1 MTTHESGDTAGYE
14 DGDDFV
20 FTRDCVRC
28 KIRQE
33 VRVSKVDFQKWRE
46 GVLIQ
51 KAFPKLTADQREF
64 FLSGICGK
72 CWDTM
77 FGEDT

>member
-1 MTTHESGDTAGYE
+1 MVSGEVGDVAGYE

-28 KIRQE
+28 NVRQE
-33 VRVSKVDFQKWRE
+33 VRVSKAGLQKWRSGE
-46 GVLIQ
+46 LIQ
-51 KAFPKLTADQREF
+51 RAMPDLTPGQREF
-64 FLSGICGK
+64 FLSGICDK

-77 FGEDT
+77 FGEDV